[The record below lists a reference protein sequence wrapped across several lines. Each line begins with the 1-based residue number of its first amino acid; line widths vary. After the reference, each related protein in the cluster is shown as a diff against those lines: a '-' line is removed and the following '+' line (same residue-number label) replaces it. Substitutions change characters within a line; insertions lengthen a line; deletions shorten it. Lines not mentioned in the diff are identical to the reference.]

1 MVRTVVR
8 RIFAVAL
15 RVFFR
20 RIEVVGAEH
29 VPATGPVIFVLNHP
43 NALIDPAFL
52 VCLTPRPVSFLAKAP
67 LFKMPV
73 IGWLVRAFESIPV
86 YRRQDQGPAQGQAEA
101 VDNRDTFAR
110 ARELLLRGQTVAI
123 FPEGTSHSDSQLKP
137 LKTGAARIALG
148 TGLTDLQIVPAGLYY
163 VEKAK
168 FRSDALMVYGPPI
181 ALSTFLTD
189 TDSDSAEPSP
199 QAVHA
204 LTARI
209 QRALG
214 EVTLQAD
221 QAEALALVDRV
232 SQIFAATSD
241 APWTLSERFDLR
253 RRMVAGYNALRAADP
268 AAVRTIQARV
278 EGYERDLAA
287 LGMSPEH
294 YGPADFSLGGSL
306 RYAARSAASLGLL
319 LPAALLG
326 TTLHLITYTLTD
338 LIARRVSGHD
348 TDMVATIKLL
358 AAMLLYPLTW
368 IGVGVAAGLAWGFG
382 WGLFVTVLAPLTG
395 AAALVFRER
404 FATVGAAARGLLLFV
419 TRRSTLARLHAD
431 RMAIRA
437 AIVELSGRVA
447 G

>member
-8 RIFAVAL
+8 RIFAVTL

-20 RIEVVGAEH
+20 RIEVVGAER

-43 NALIDPAFL
+43 NALIDPIFL
-52 VCLTPRPVSFLAKAP
+52 LCLAPRPVSFLAKAP

-73 IGWLVRAFESIPV
+73 VGFLVRAFDSIPV
-86 YRRQDQGPAQGQAEA
+86 YRKQDREPGQTSGHGEP
-101 VDNRDTFAR
+101 VDNHDTFET
-110 ARELLLRGQTVAI
+110 ARELLLRGQGVAI
-123 FPEGTSHSDSQLKP
+123 FPEGTSHSDPQLKP

-148 TGLTDLQIVPAGLYY
+148 TRLADLQIVPAGLYY
-163 VEKAK
+163 VEKSK
-168 FRSDALMVYGPPI
+168 FRSDALVVYGPPI
-181 ALSTFLTD
+181 GLSTFLSDAD
-189 TDSDSAEPSP
+189 TDEPSP

-209 QRALG
+209 QQALG
-214 EVTLQAD
+214 DVTLQAD

-232 SQIFAATSD
+232 SRIFAATSD
-241 APWTLSERFDLR
+241 APWTLAERFDLR
-253 RRMVAGYNALRAADP
+253 RRMVAGYNRLRDADP
-268 AAVRTIQARV
+268 AAVRTIQDRI
-278 EGYERDLAA
+278 ERYESDLAA

-294 YGPADFSLGGSL
+294 YAPSDFSLAGSL

-326 TTLHLITYTLTD
+326 TTLHLPTYALTD

-348 TDMVATIKLL
+348 TDMVATIKVL

-368 IGVGVAAGLAWGFG
+368 IAAGVAAGLLWGAAWG
-382 WGLFVTVLAPLTG
+382 VLAGVVAPITG

-419 TRRSTLARLHAD
+419 TRRNTLARLHAD
-431 RMAIRA
+431 RIAIRA
-437 AIVELSGRVA
+437 AVIELSGRVED
-447 G
+447 